1 MNGEGPAAPRADRE
15 RTSMDDNYSHQP
27 VLLDEVVQLLVNDR
41 SGVYV
46 DATLGLGGHSLKLLS
61 TLDEKGKVLGIDWD
75 PEMAALAAKNLE
87 PFGGRAK
94 VVVGNFANIDQLVAG
109 EHLNTIAGV
118 LFDLGISSLHFDKPS
133 RGFSLRNDGPLD
145 MRINPYNPLT
155 AYTIVNHW
163 PYEQLEHLI
172 RTCGEHRASRIA
184 RAIMESRQVKLLET
198 TGELCAVIERAA
210 PFRGERTHPATKT
223 FLALRV
229 AVNYEFDNLTRG
241 IQKVMPF
248 LAKGARMGIITFHSL
263 EDRIVKE
270 TFRFMEK
277 MGDWKMVTR
286 KPIVPAEAEVA
297 GNKRA
302 RSAKLRVIEKVQEAK

>member
-1 MNGEGPAAPRADRE
+1 MTEY
-15 RTSMDDNYSHQP
+15 THVS
-27 VLLDEVVQLLVNDR
+27 VLAEEVVNLLITEKK
-41 SGVYV
+41 GTYV
-46 DATLGLGGHSLKLLS
+46 DATLGMGGHTARLLEALPPEAS
-61 TLDEKGKVLGIDWD
+61 VLGIDWD
-75 PEMAALAAKNLE
+75 PEMAGVAANNLK
-87 PFGGRAK
+87 PFGDRVKIAQ
-94 VVVGNFANIDQLVAG
+94 GNFANIDEITAREG
-109 EHLNTIAGV
+109 IRSISGA

-133 RGFSLRNDGPLD
+133 RGFSLKHDGPLD